1 MSNITQVINIDKN
14 FRILKKTIHASDSD
28 QVLSSS
34 GPYTLLAPSD
44 QAFQKLE
51 KGMIDELLE
60 PQNRSKLAS
69 LINNHVIQGRVDYN
83 DLRDGDTLTT
93 LNGKEWPVSVK
104 NGNVM
109 IGDANVELRLGKI
122 SNGVIHYTNQVL
134 V

>member
-83 DLRDGDTLTT
+83 DLRDGDTITT